1 MEQWST
7 DVVGP
12 VTTDNFLITTTDEI
26 EVLGSGVHQTKLYVR
41 PGAPENNA
49 VLRVAFQWLCDGLGL
64 YI

>member
-1 MEQWST
+1 
-7 DVVGP
+7 